1 MDIDVSHV
9 PYWTA
14 PVIIGAVIW
23 AAIIVL
29 AVWMTKTGEESSGKR
44 EGGIGLLLVSLIIG
58 SPLVFGAVGA
68 GNWGESVRSSKVEQ
82 LEKKYDYVTLD
93 RNLFNA
99 SLDGAYVQGFLAD
112 KGNGKFIALEGK
124 P

>member
-9 PYWTA
+9 HYWTA
-14 PVIIGAVIW
+14 PVVIGTVIW

-29 AVWMTKTGEESSGKR
+29 AAWMIKSGEEYSDKR
-44 EGGIGLLLVSLIIG
+44 DGGIGLLITNLLLGSLI
-58 SPLVFGAVGA
+58 VFGGVGA
-68 GNWGESVRSSKVEQ
+68 GTWSDSVKSSKVEQ

-93 RNLFNA
+93 GDLFNA

-112 KGNGKFIALEGK
+112 KGDGKFIALEGK

>member
-9 PYWTA
+9 HYWTA

-23 AAIIVL
+23 AVVIVL
-29 AVWMTKTGEESSGKR
+29 AVWMTKTGEERSGKR
-44 EGGIGLLLVSLIIG
+44 ERGIGLLIISLIIG

-68 GNWGESVRSSKVEQ
+68 GTWSDSVKSSKVEQ

-93 RNLFNA
+93 GNLFNA